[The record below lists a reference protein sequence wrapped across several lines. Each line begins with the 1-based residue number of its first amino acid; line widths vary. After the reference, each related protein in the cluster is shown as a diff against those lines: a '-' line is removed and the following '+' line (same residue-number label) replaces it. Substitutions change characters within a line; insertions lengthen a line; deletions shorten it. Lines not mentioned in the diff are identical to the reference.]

1 MKRKV
6 KFEQTTLLMVGI
18 NQAAIGKSMVNHC
31 TVGGGGG
38 ERGCIYIGAS
48 AHSTSYTATLHT
60 WEQDLAFLVS
70 CVYFQTQMYCVYNTF

>member
-18 NQAAIGKSMVNHC
+18 IQTAIGKSMVNHC

-38 ERGCIYIGAS
+38 GGAERGR
-48 AHSTSYTATLHT
+48 
-60 WEQDLAFLVS
+60 
-70 CVYFQTQMYCVYNTF
+70 VYMEP

>member
-18 NQAAIGKSMVNHC
+18 NQAAIGQSIDNHC

-38 ERGCIYIGAS
+38 GGGGGERGRVYMEPRGPYPQGSIYRAQHRTHGNKI
-48 AHSTSYTATLHT
+48 
-60 WEQDLAFLVS
+60 
-70 CVYFQTQMYCVYNTF
+70 